1 MPTDQERRAD
11 ASRYVTYTLVAMI
24 GGLFLG
30 FLYLYNFTSF
40 FRLAVPL

>member
-1 MPTDQERRAD
+1 MSADQERRPD
-11 ASRYVTYTLVAMI
+11 ASRYVTYTLVVMTA
-24 GGLFLG
+24 GLFLG